1 MLQPRFRL
9 LIVVVCLAVAACAVR
24 TAEGQSDQSD
34 EVTLTL
40 TLLGGGHVE
49 IEPAGVVC
57 TSSCSHRVPTGTAVT
72 LVADARPG
80 LVRSWRGAC
89 QGAQG
94 DSCELTLA
102 GDTSVTVMFLAAV
115 LPPPVTTAP
124 SQTETTPPDETT
136 APPRTQT
143 TPPVTTH
150 HSNLPEPPPP
160 AATPGQKAIDS
171 AIRNLPIGRIEFNT
185 PPTLKLGE
193 TATIHLVLSLR
204 ETHQQLRGRISEI
217 GETAGGEVRVSD
229 DMEAKLLSSQFEIK
243 PLGDE
248 RKPVSAEDTTEW
260 FWQIK
265 PIDTGVLELRITL
278 SAFVRVAGEEKK
290 REIKV
295 FSKKLEIRVTWL
307 DRASDFVGGNWQW
320 LWTTI
325 AVPAAAWMIAR
336 RRGRLAG

>member
-1 MLQPRFRL
+1 VILRPRFRL

-24 TAEGQSDQSD
+24 TAEGQPD
-34 EVTLTL
+34 EVTLTV

-49 IEPAGVVC
+49 IEPAGVGC
-57 TSSCSHRVPTGTAVT
+57 TSSCSHRLPAGTAVT
-72 LVADARPG
+72 LVADARSG
-80 LVRSWRGAC
+80 LVGSWRGAC
-89 QGAQG
+89 QGARG

-102 GDTSVTVMFLAAV
+102 GDTSVTVTFLAAFR
-115 LPPPVTTAP
+115 PRPVPTAP
-124 SQTETTPPDETT
+124 SQTETTPPDETA
-136 APPRTQT
+136 APPRRQT

-150 HSNLPEPPPP
+150 HSNRPEPPPP

-171 AIRNLPIGRIEFNT
+171 AIENLPIGRIEFNT

-204 ETHQQLRGRISEI
+204 ETHEQLRGRISEI

-229 DMEAKLLSSQFEIK
+229 DMEAKLLSAQFEIK

-265 PIDTGVLELRITL
+265 PIETGVLELRITL

-307 DRASDFVGGNWQW
+307 DRASAFVGGNWQW